1 MASQCSCDV
10 LLGNAGSP
18 GCVAVHGVAR
28 KLIRVPLVA
37 NDGTENK
44 IDLTATLDQTFWDG
58 LINNA
63 DASKRYYPTPVFKT
77 VTQERA
83 ESITEDFDDGSTAFV
98 RDGVKSWDGF
108 ITKGASPQLVG
119 VLKDD
124 RCTSFGVL
132 IVDDCGNLIGRDI
145 GDGFLYPI
153 PVDNGSWNPI
163 WIEPTDTTVSKVNL
177 TFNFST
183 IFQDE
188 NLGFIEASATGTDLL
203 NSNGGLLDVVFSDFS
218 SSSASD
224 LTISAAYIYGPSNSK
239 LPITGL
245 VPAEFVLFNNDT
257 SLAVTVLTATE
268 TPDGTYALTFAA
280 QTSTDNVTGSILK
293 NGIDP
298 DDTFNGDL
306 A

>member
-163 WIEPTDTTVSKVNL
+163 W
-177 TFNFST
+177 
-183 IFQDE
+183 
-188 NLGFIEASATGTDLL
+188 
-203 NSNGGLLDVVFSDFS
+203 
-218 SSSASD
+218 
-224 LTISAAYIYGPSNSK
+224 
-239 LPITGL
+239 
-245 VPAEFVLFNNDT
+245 T
-257 SLAVTVLTATE
+257 SL
-268 TPDGTYALTFAA
+268 FAA
-280 QTSTDNVTGSILK
+280 A
-293 NGIDP
+293 P
-298 DDTFNGDL
+298 
-306 A
+306 